1 MHLGD
6 IRLGETLDFKF
17 STRSF
22 ATGAPT
28 TLAGIP
34 VISAYVGDS
43 ITQITAGI
51 TLTVDFDGVTGLHNI
66 RVVAISANGYAAA
79 SNYDLVITTGTV
91 GGVSVVGEVVGSFS
105 VEARSALM
113 PTTAARTL
121 DVSAT
126 GEAGLD
132 WANIGNPATA
142 QNLSATNID
151 VDQIV
156 ASVSGAVGSV
166 TGLTAANLDAAVSS
180 RMASYT
186 QPAGFLAATFP
197 STVASPTNITAGTIT
212 TATNLTTN
220 NDKTGYGLSAAAV
233 QAIWDALTSALT
245 TAGSIGKKLA
255 DWVIGTAQTGDAF
268 ARLGAPAGAS
278 ISADI
283 AVVDANVDA
292 ILMDTAVDGVRVAPV
307 HRAACAEGIAQG
319 GTISQI
325 TLASDAP
332 SINDIYL
339 GQKISIYGGT
349 GANQTRGVKSYNGTS
364 KVVLVA
370 RNWTVAPDTTSLY
383 RIEYDFGP
391 KVNNA
396 LEVFVNDNGADLT
409 TLGDARI
416 ANLDATISSRATP
429 AQILTT
435 ALTESYAADGAAPTL
450 AQVLFLIQ
458 QSIGDFSIVGT
469 TLTVKKQDGTT
480 TAATYT
486 LDSATD
492 PTSRTRAT

>member
-51 TLTVDFDGVTGLHNI
+51 KLTVDFDGVTGLHNI
-66 RVVAISANGYAAA
+66 RVVAISPKGYAAG
-79 SNYDLVITTGTV
+79 SQLDLVITTGTV

-166 TGLTAANLDAAVSS
+166 TGLTAANLDAAVRS

-186 QPAGFLAATFP
+186 QPAGLLAATFP

-255 DWVIGTAQTGDAF
+255 DWVIGTAQTGGAF

-278 ISADI
+278 ISAAI
-283 AVVDANVDA
+283 AGVDANVDA

-332 SINDIYL
+332 STYDILL
-339 GQKISIYGGT
+339 GH
-349 GANQTRGVKSYNGTS
+349 
-364 KVVLVA
+364 
-370 RNWTVAPDTTSLY
+370 
-383 RIEYDFGP
+383 
-391 KVNNA
+391 
-396 LEVFVNDNGADLT
+396 
-409 TLGDARI
+409 
-416 ANLDATISSRATP
+416 
-429 AQILTT
+429 
-435 ALTESYAADGAAPTL
+435 
-450 AQVLFLIQ
+450 
-458 QSIGDFSIVGT
+458 
-469 TLTVKKQDGTT
+469 
-480 TAATYT
+480 
-486 LDSATD
+486 
-492 PTSRTRAT
+492 